1 MMPTRDTGHR
11 VVLDPGFFPGSN
23 DRFKRQVEFLLEIDR
38 LKHTF
43 RQTLLLDRSRH
54 ENTVEHSW
62 HIAVSAMLFAEHA
75 AGDGIDLGRVIRMLL
90 LHDIVEIDAGDTYCY
105 DERGKLDQH
114 ARESRAADRLFGILA
129 EPQSAEFRALW
140 DEFEAAETG
149 EARYAHAMDR
159 FQAFLHNYATEGQM
173 WRPRHPPRPGGGADA
188 AGRARGAAA
197 LGLRSCAD
205 RRRRDPGLPVAVT
218 WSGIRVPGS
227 TVHG

>member
-1 MMPTRDTGHR
+1 MFKRDEGRRT
-11 VVLDPGFFPGSN
+11 VLDPGLIPGHN
-23 DRFKRQVEFLLEIDR
+23 DRLKRQVAFLLEIDR

-75 AGDGIDLGRVIRMLL
+75 ADDGIDLGRTIRMLL

-105 DERGKLDQH
+105 DEQGRSDQH
-114 ARESRAADRLFGILA
+114 ERESRAADRLFGMLPD
-129 EPQSAEFRALW
+129 PQAAEFRTLW
-140 DEFEAAETG
+140 DEFEAADTA

-173 WRPRHPPRPGGGADA
+173 WREHGIRRPQVVA
-188 AGRARGAAA
+188 RMQPVERGAPLLWQLVRTLIDDAVGRGY
-197 LGLRSCAD
+197 L
-205 RRRRDPGLPVAVT
+205 LP
-218 WSGIRVPGS
+218 
-227 TVHG
+227 